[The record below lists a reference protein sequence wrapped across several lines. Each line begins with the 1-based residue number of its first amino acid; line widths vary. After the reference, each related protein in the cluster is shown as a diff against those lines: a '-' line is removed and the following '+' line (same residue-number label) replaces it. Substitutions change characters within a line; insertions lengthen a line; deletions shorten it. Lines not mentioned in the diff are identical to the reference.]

1 MRPKHLGRLEE
12 VSQSLEDGLDQ
23 VLLLD
28 VNRFEHERDQLWVL
42 LQDSNCVSRLSQIVY
57 CHNCKA
63 FKAWDV

>member
-57 CHNCKA
+57 CHNCEA